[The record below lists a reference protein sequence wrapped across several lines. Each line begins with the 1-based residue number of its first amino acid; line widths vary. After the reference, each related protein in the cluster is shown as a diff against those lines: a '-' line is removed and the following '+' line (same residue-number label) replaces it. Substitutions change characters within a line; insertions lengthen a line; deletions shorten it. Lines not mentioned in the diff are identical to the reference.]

1 MRSFSY
7 PKVSRLHGKPAF
19 FCKPV
24 FFPGVGFRTARNL
37 SRVAA
42 FGLQVANHNSA
53 SEWSRRSD
61 GGTGPPLSG
70 CLRPALF
77 RWFLCANGDSA
88 GRRSSV
94 TNTAG
99 SRRAKRNLIAAARAA
114 NSTAR
119 RNEDNR
125 ELSASPLPE
134 PLLV

>member
-70 CLRPALF
+70 CLRP
-77 RWFLCANGDSA
+77 
-88 GRRSSV
+88 
-94 TNTAG
+94 
-99 SRRAKRNLIAAARAA
+99 KRNLIAAARAA